1 MAAIDVLT
9 SATLLYTAEGSAS
22 APTWVVVTN
31 NSGGT
36 VYFDKSD
43 AVTVAEGAALVSGG
57 TVTLPLVYPQR
68 LYGIAGST
76 LEVRAVGWT

>member
-1 MAAIDVLT
+1 MAAVSVTT
-9 SATLLYTAEGSAS
+9 SATLLYTADGAAS

-43 AVTVAEGAALVSGG
+43 AVTTAAGAALVSGG
-57 TVTLPLVYPQR
+57 TLTVPLVRPQK
-68 LYGIAGST
+68 LYAIAGST
-76 LEVRAVGWT
+76 LEVRVVGWF